1 RHRGGGR
8 AAGGECRAAADD
20 AAAGGAGGGPSAA
33 FLDGFGLVHLGPSH
47 AGAFAGRRRWLQ
59 SLRAAGFAP
68 RWLVLDDGWQSTSNP
83 HAKNEEQ
90 WMDKLTDLRANVKF
104 RDPEAGTDLG
114 DLVREVKR
122 DFGVKEFLV
131 WHALAGYWAG
141 VERTPALEKYAI
153 VDTLPH
159 SPEKLMQVDRD
170 LWKLTLWLNLM
181 NKKQGMVHPDHAGA
195 FYEDYHRYLAEQ
207 GVDGIKVDA
216 QSIVNVMGNGLG
228 GSVKVAAAYH
238 KALQRSSMKHFSGRR
253 KGGEGGGGGGQQ
265 PQPRAPN
272 LIHCMCHDSE
282 ILLLLAGLY
291 EHRPLVRGSDDH
303 YPRDPAS
310 HGPHLYFNAFNALLV
325 SFVGLQDWDMFQ
337 TALGP
342 GSWLHGAAR
351 AVSGGPVYV
360 SDRPGEHD
368 AALLRRLVLPGGG
381 VLRSA
386 HNALPVLGSLFEDPQ
401 AAGARRPLAVWNTHA
416 TAGNAAGVLGLF
428 HVAGAGWHAR
438 RRKFAFHP
446 GARPGAQEAEVRPS
460 DVHSLACA
468 AHAEEEGEGGVAARR
483 KYALYFHAAGRL
495 AERGLDEP
503 ARCAVA
509 PGAYE
514 VVTVVRAAELMAA
527 AARPVRWAPV
537 GLPDMFNSGAAV
549 LSQVR

>member
-1 RHRGGGR
+1 SWSLGRLAGPPRGGRLLALHRHKMWWMKPAHVASGR
-8 AAGGECRAAADD
+8 RVPAETQLLLAELPPRPGEQQPTKYCVLVPLIDGNAKCNLRGLPNDVLQPFSSPRSAHPPPLPDVVSPLLPPSLTPPPLLPRSLSSSSPSSSSPRRRRRRGTPSCARRRATPWPPDPAGRCRAVAR
-20 AAAGGAGGGPSAA
+20 PPA
-33 FLDGFGLVHLGPSH
+33 FLDGFGWCTWDSFYTQVCP
-47 AGAFAGRRRWLQ
+47 AGVRRGLQ

-90 WMDKLTDLRANVKF
+90 WMDKLTDLRANAKF
-104 RDPEAGTDLG
+104 RDPETGTDLG

-170 LWKLTLWLNLM
+170 LWKLTLYLNLM

-253 KGGEGGGGGGQQ
+253 KEGVEGGGGGGEQQ
-265 PQPRAPN
+265 QPRAPN

-381 VLRSA
+381 VLR
-386 HNALPVLGSLFEDPQ
+386 
-401 AAGARRPLAVWNTHA
+401 RP
-416 TAGNAAGVLGLF
+416 
-428 HVAGAGWHAR
+428 
-438 RRKFAFHP
+438 
-446 GARPGAQEAEVRPS
+446 
-460 DVHSLACA
+460 
-468 AHAEEEGEGGVAARR
+468 
-483 KYALYFHAAGRL
+483 
-495 AERGLDEP
+495 
-503 ARCAVA
+503 
-509 PGAYE
+509 
-514 VVTVVRAAELMAA
+514 
-527 AARPVRWAPV
+527 
-537 GLPDMFNSGAAV
+537 
-549 LSQVR
+549 